1 MAGDSIQIQAMTRQV
16 HTCTV
21 LPREPRLCAG
31 EASQSGFSPILRP
44 ATTSVGVMPEIAAV
58 DEALEAAVAA
68 LDGGGERRPGQ
79 RAMCEAVADAMESG
93 RHLVVAAGTGT
104 GKSLAYLV
112 PLVLGEGPSVV
123 ATATK
128 TLQDQ
133 LVNKDLPQLA
143 EALGQPVRFAVLKG
157 RSNYLC
163 LQRLEEHLADDQLS
177 LEIADRPKAE
187 IKRLAAWA
195 GQTDTGDRAE
205 LDFEPSPAAW
215 DALSVSGREC
225 PGAQR
230 CPSGEVCFAEKAR
243 HRAGAAEV
251 VVVNTHLYCLHL
263 FSEVPL
269 LPEHDTVVI
278 DEAHGLEDIVSDTA
292 GLSLSGGRFDELAR
306 RVRAVVAESAAAGDL
321 EDAGELLREALSPY
335 RDKPLPVPLPDEL
348 QRTAVVARGR
358 VEQALVE
365 LRGVPED
372 APGDVAPRKLR
383 AMLSAGA
390 LAEDL
395 ARAVDATPAEVAW
408 VSGSETAP
416 AWRIAPIQLGEL
428 LNEHLWEH
436 TTAVLTS
443 ATIPMNLGE
452 VLGLHPDEHDAV
464 DVGSPFDYEANAL
477 LYCAKHLP
485 EPRSPDYESAAHE
498 ELAALIKAAGGRTLA
513 LFTSYRAMDRA
524 AEVLRGQL
532 DFEIYTQRDLPKPE
546 LLRRFAA
553 EVESCLFATMSFW
566 QGVDVPGESLS
577 LVVIDRLPFPRPD
590 DPLLEA
596 RRERYGKEA
605 FRLVDLPRA
614 ATRLAQGAGRLIR
627 RGDDRGV
634 VAVLDSRMATAGY
647 RWTLVDALPPFPRTA
662 ERDRAEVLLRSIRDG
677 V

>member
-1 MAGDSIQIQAMTRQV
+1 
-16 HTCTV
+16 
-21 LPREPRLCAG
+21 
-31 EASQSGFSPILRP
+31 
-44 ATTSVGVMPEIAAV
+44 MPEIIAV
-58 DEALEAAVAA
+58 EEALEAAVSS

-79 RAMCEAVADAMESG
+79 RDMSEAVAEAMDSG

-133 LVNKDLPQLA
+133 LVDKDLPQLA
-143 EALGQPVRFAVLKG
+143 DALGLPVRFAVLKG

-163 LQRLEEHLADDQLS
+163 LQRLKEHIDDKQLS
-177 LEIADRPKAE
+177 LGVADGPRAQ
-187 IKRLAAWA
+187 ISRLAAWA
-195 GQTDTGDRAE
+195 QQTDTGDRAE
-205 LDFEPSPAAW
+205 LDFEPSAAAW

-230 CPSGEVCFAEKAR
+230 CPSGSSCFAEKAR
-243 HRAGAAEV
+243 HRADVADI

-263 FSEVPL
+263 FSDTPI

-306 RVRAVVAESAAAGDL
+306 SVRAVVAESAAAGDL
-321 EDAGELLREALSPY
+321 EDAGVRLRDALAPF
-335 RDKPLPVPLPDEL
+335 RDKPLPAPLPTEL
-348 QRTAVVARGR
+348 HDAAVLARGR
-358 VEQALVE
+358 VEQAAAE
-365 LRGVPED
+365 LRAVPD
-372 APGDVAPRKLR
+372 DGPSDVGPRKLR
-383 AMLSAGA
+383 AVLATGA

-395 ARAVDATPAEVAW
+395 NRAIDAKPSEVAW
-408 VSGSETAP
+408 VSGTESSP
-416 AWRIAPIQLGEL
+416 AWRIAPIQLGQL
-428 LNEHLWEH
+428 LTEHLWEH

-452 VLGLHPDEHDAV
+452 VLGLDPDDHRAI
-464 DVGSPFDYEANAL
+464 DVGSPFDYEANGL
-477 LYCAKHLP
+477 LYCARHLP
-485 EPRSPDYESAAHE
+485 DPRKPGYEPALHE
-498 ELAALIKAAGGRTLA
+498 ELAALITAAGGRTLA

-524 AEVLRGQL
+524 AEVLREQL
-532 DFEIYTQRDLPKPE
+532 DFPIYTQRDLPKPE
-546 LLRRFAA
+546 LLRRFTA
-553 EVESCLFATMSFW
+553 EVESCLFATMSMW

-577 LVVIDRLPFPRPD
+577 LVTIDRLPFPRPD

-596 RRERYGKEA
+596 RRERYGGNA
-605 FRLVDLPRA
+605 FRVVDLPRA

-634 VAVLDSRMATAGY
+634 VAVLDSRMARAGY

-662 ERDRAEVLLRSIRDG
+662 DRHRAVSLLRMIRDG

>member
-1 MAGDSIQIQAMTRQV
+1 MAGDSVEIQAMTRQV
-16 HTCTV
+16 HTRTV
-21 LPREPRLCAG
+21 LPHEPRLCAG
-31 EASQSGFSPILRP
+31 EGLQFGFSTIARP
-44 ATTSVGVMPEIAAV
+44 VTGSVGAMPEITAV
-58 DEALEAAVAA
+58 DEALESAVSS

-79 RAMCEAVADAMESG
+79 RDMCHAVAEAMDSG

-133 LVNKDLPQLA
+133 LVDKDLPQLA
-143 EALGQPVRFAVLKG
+143 EALGRPLRFAVLKG

-163 LQRLEEHLADDQLS
+163 LQRLEEHLEDHQLS
-177 LEIADRPKAE
+177 LEIADGPKAE

-195 GQTDTGDRAE
+195 GQTETGDRAE
-205 LDFEPSPAAW
+205 LEFEPSPAAW

-230 CPSGEVCFAEKAR
+230 CPSGPVCFAEKAR
-243 HRAGAAEV
+243 HRADIADI

-263 FSEVPL
+263 FSDTPL
-269 LPEHDTVVI
+269 LPEHETVVI

-292 GLSLSGGRFDELAR
+292 GLSLTGGRFDELAR
-306 RVRAVVAESAAAGDL
+306 SVRAVVAESAAAGDL
-321 EDAGELLREALSPY
+321 EDAGALLREALDPF
-335 RDKPLPVPLPDEL
+335 RDKPLPAPLPDEL
-348 QRTAVVARGR
+348 QRVAVLARGR
-358 VEQALVE
+358 VEQAIVE
-365 LRGVPED
+365 LRGVPDD
-372 APGDVAPRKLR
+372 APGEVAPRKLR

-395 ARAVDATPAEVAW
+395 ARAVEATPAEVAW
-408 VSGSETAP
+408 VSGTESSPT
-416 AWRIAPIQLGEL
+416 WRIAPVQLGDL
-428 LNEHLWEH
+428 LTEHLWDH

-452 VLGLHPDEHDAV
+452 VLGLDPDEHDAI
-464 DVGSPFDYEANAL
+464 DVGSPFDYEANGL

-485 EPRSPDYESAAHE
+485 DPRNPGYESAAHE
-498 ELAALIKAAGGRTLA
+498 ELAALIEAAGGRTLA

-524 AEVLRGQL
+524 AEVLREQL

-546 LLRRFAA
+546 LLRRFTA
-553 EVESCLFATMSFW
+553 EIESCLFATMSFW

-577 LVVIDRLPFPRPD
+577 LVAIDRLPFPRPD

-596 RRERYGKEA
+596 RRERYGSDA

-647 RWTLVDALPPFPRTA
+647 RWELVRALPQFPRTA
-662 ERDRAEVLLRSIRDG
+662 ERDRAVTLLRSIRDG

>member
-1 MAGDSIQIQAMTRQV
+1 
-16 HTCTV
+16 
-21 LPREPRLCAG
+21 
-31 EASQSGFSPILRP
+31 
-44 ATTSVGVMPEIAAV
+44 MPENTGV
-58 DEALEAAVAA
+58 EKALETAVSS

-79 RAMCEAVADAMESG
+79 RDMCEAVAEAMDSG

-112 PLVLGEGPSVV
+112 PLVMGEGPSVV

-133 LVNKDLPQLA
+133 LVDKDLPQLVD
-143 EALGQPVRFAVLKG
+143 ALGLPVRYAVLKG

-163 LQRLEEHLADDQLS
+163 VQRLKEHIEDEQLS
-177 LEIADRPKAE
+177 LDISDGPRAE
-187 IKRLAAWA
+187 ISRLALWA
-195 GQTDTGDRAE
+195 QQTDTGDRAE
-205 LDFEPSPAAW
+205 LDFEPSHAAW

-230 CPSGEVCFAEKAR
+230 CPSGSSCFAEKAR
-243 HRAGAAEV
+243 HRADVADI

-263 FSEVPL
+263 FSDTPI

-292 GLSLSGGRFDELAR
+292 GLSLTGGRFDELAR
-306 RVRAVVAESAAAGDL
+306 SIRAVVAESAAAGDL
-321 EDAGELLREALSPY
+321 EDAGIRLREALAPF
-335 RDKPLPVPLPDEL
+335 RDKPLPAPLPDEL
-348 QRTAVVARGR
+348 QGAAVLARGR
-358 VEQALVE
+358 VEQAAAE
-365 LRGVPED
+365 LRAIPDD
-372 APGDVAPRKLR
+372 APGEAGARKLR
-383 AMLSAGA
+383 AVLATGA
-390 LAEDL
+390 LMEDL
-395 ARAVDATPAEVAW
+395 GRAVEAKSTEVAW
-408 VSGSETAP
+408 VSGTESSP
-416 AWRIAPIQLGEL
+416 AWRIAPIQLGRL
-428 LNEHLWEH
+428 LSERLWEH

-452 VLGLHPDEHDAV
+452 VLGLEPEEHRAI
-464 DVGSPFDYEANAL
+464 DVGSPFDFETNGL

-485 EPRSPDYESAAHE
+485 DPRNPGYEPAVHE
-498 ELAALIKAAGGRTLA
+498 EMAALIEAAGGRTLA

-524 AEVLRGQL
+524 AEALSAQL
-532 DFEIYTQRDLPKPE
+532 DFPIYTQRDLPKPE

-577 LVVIDRLPFPRPD
+577 LVTIDRLPFPRPD

-596 RRERYGKEA
+596 RRERYGSEA

-634 VAVLDSRMATAGY
+634 VAVLDSRMARAGY
-647 RWTLVDALPPFPRTA
+647 RWELVRALPPFHRTA
-662 ERDRAEVLLRSIRDG
+662 ERDRAVTLLRTIRDG
-677 V
+677 L

>member
-1 MAGDSIQIQAMTRQV
+1 MSEDTALGR
-16 HTCTV
+16 
-21 LPREPRLCAG
+21 
-31 EASQSGFSPILRP
+31 
-44 ATTSVGVMPEIAAV
+44 
-58 DEALEAAVAA
+58 ALETAVSS

-79 RAMCEAVADAMESG
+79 REMCEAVGEAMESG

-112 PLVLGEGPSVV
+112 PLVMGEGPSVV

-133 LVNKDLPQLA
+133 LVDKDLPQLV
-143 EALGQPVRFAVLKG
+143 EALGLPVRYAVLKG

-163 LQRLEEHLADDQLS
+163 VQRLAEHLEDKQQS
-177 LEIADRPKAE
+177 LGIAEGPRAE
-187 IKRLAAWA
+187 ISRLAQWA
-195 GQTDTGDRAE
+195 RRTDTGDRAE

-230 CPSGEVCFAEKAR
+230 CPSGSSCFAEKAR
-243 HRAGAAEV
+243 HRADAADI

-263 FSEVPL
+263 FSDTQI
-269 LPEHDTVVI
+269 LPGHNTVVI

-292 GLSLSGGRFDELAR
+292 GLSLTGGRFDELAR
-306 RVRAVVAESAAAGDL
+306 AVRAVVSESAAAGDL
-321 EDAGELLREALSPY
+321 EDAGVRLREALAPF
-335 RDKPLPVPLPDEL
+335 RDKPLPAPLPDGL
-348 QRTAVVARGR
+348 QDVAVVARGR
-358 VEQALVE
+358 VEQAAAE
-365 LRGVPED
+365 LRAVPD
-372 APGDVAPRKLR
+372 GAPGDTGARKLR
-383 AMLSAGA
+383 AVLAAGA
-390 LAEDL
+390 LMDDL
-395 ARAVDATPAEVAW
+395 ARAVEAQQTEVAW
-408 VSGSETAP
+408 VSGSESSP
-416 AWRIAPIQLGEL
+416 AWRIAPVELGGLLGER
-428 LNEHLWEH
+428 LWEH

-452 VLGLHPDEHDAV
+452 TLGLAPDGHKAI

-477 LYCAKHLP
+477 LYCAKHMP
-485 EPRSPDYESAAHE
+485 DPRKPGYEAALHE
-498 ELAALIKAAGGRTLA
+498 ELTALINAAGGRTLA

-524 AEVLRGQL
+524 AEVLRPRL
-532 DFEIYTQRDLPKPE
+532 DFEVYTQRDLPKPE

-553 EVESCLFATMSFW
+553 ETESCLFATMGMW

-577 LVVIDRLPFPRPD
+577 LVTIDRLPFPRPD
-590 DPLLEA
+590 DPLLDA
-596 RRERYGKEA
+596 RRERCGGDA

-634 VAVLDSRMATAGY
+634 VAVLDSRMARARY
-647 RWTLVDALPPFPRTA
+647 RWALVDALPPFDRTA
-662 ERDRAEVLLRSIRDG
+662 ERDRAVSLLRAIRDG
-677 V
+677 G

>member
-1 MAGDSIQIQAMTRQV
+1 
-16 HTCTV
+16 
-21 LPREPRLCAG
+21 
-31 EASQSGFSPILRP
+31 
-44 ATTSVGVMPEIAAV
+44 MPEIAAV
-58 DEALEAAVAA
+58 EEALEAAVSS

-79 RAMCEAVADAMESG
+79 RDMCHAVAEAMDSG

-112 PLVLGEGPSVV
+112 PLVLTEGPSVV

-133 LVNKDLPQLA
+133 LVDKDLPQLA

-177 LEIADRPKAE
+177 MDIADGPRAE
-187 IKRLAAWA
+187 ISRLAAWA
-195 GQTDTGDRAE
+195 QQTDTGDRAE
-205 LDFEPSPAAW
+205 LNFEPSTAAW

-230 CPSGEVCFAEKAR
+230 CPSGPVCFAEKAR
-243 HRAGAAEV
+243 HRADAADI

-263 FSEVPL
+263 FSDAPL
-269 LPEHDTVVI
+269 LPEHETVVI

-292 GLSLSGGRFDELAR
+292 GLSLTGRRFDELAR
-306 RVRAVVAESAAAGDL
+306 RVRAVVADSAAAGDL
-321 EDAGELLREALSPY
+321 ENAGVLLRETLSPF

-348 QRTAVVARGR
+348 QRTAVLARGR

-365 LRGVPED
+365 LRGVPDD

-395 ARAVDATPAEVAW
+395 ARAVEATPAEVAW
-408 VSGSETAP
+408 VSGAETSP

-428 LNEHLWEH
+428 LTEYLWEH

-452 VLGLHPDEHDAV
+452 VLGLNPDDHDAI

-485 EPRSPDYESAAHE
+485 EPRNPGYEPAAHE
-498 ELAALIKAAGGRTLA
+498 ELAALIEAAGGRTLA

-524 AEVLRGQL
+524 AEVLREQL
-532 DFEIYTQRDLPKPE
+532 EYQIYTQRDLPKPE
-546 LLRRFAA
+546 LMRRFAA
-553 EVESCLFATMSFW
+553 ETESCLFATMSFW

-577 LVVIDRLPFPRPD
+577 LVTIDRLPFPRPD

-596 RRERYGKEA
+596 RRERYGNNA

-647 RWTLVDALPPFPRTA
+647 RWTLVEALPPFPRTA
-662 ERDRAEVLLRSIRDG
+662 DRDQAMTLLRMIRDG

>member
-1 MAGDSIQIQAMTRQV
+1 MVGQA

-21 LPREPRLCAG
+21 LPREPRQGAG
-31 EASQSGFSPILRP
+31 ESDQCGYNPTLSLDGGSV
-44 ATTSVGVMPEIAAV
+44 ATMSENTAV
-58 DEALEAAVAA
+58 QKALETAVSS

-79 RAMCEAVADAMESG
+79 RDMCEAVAETMESG
-93 RHLVVAAGTGT
+93 HHLVVAAGTGT

-112 PLVLGEGPSVV
+112 PLVMGEGPSVV

-133 LVNKDLPQLA
+133 LIDKDLPQLVD
-143 EALGQPVRFAVLKG
+143 ALGLPVRYAVLKG

-163 LQRLEEHLADDQLS
+163 IQRLQEHLEDAQLS
-177 LEIADRPKAE
+177 LDIAEGPRVEID
-187 IKRLAAWA
+187 RLAAWA
-195 GQTDTGDRAE
+195 QETDTGDRAE
-205 LDFEPSPAAW
+205 LEFEPSPTAW

-230 CPSGEVCFAEKAR
+230 CPSGPVCFAEKAR
-243 HRAGAAEV
+243 HRADAADI

-263 FSEVPL
+263 FSDTPI

-292 GLSLSGGRFDELAR
+292 GLSLTGGRFDELAR
-306 RVRAVVAESAAAGDL
+306 SIRAVVADSAAAGDL
-321 EDAGELLREALSPY
+321 EDAGMRLREALAPF
-335 RDKPLPVPLPDEL
+335 RDKPLPAPLPGEL
-348 QRTAVVARGR
+348 QRVAVVARGR
-358 VEQALVE
+358 VEQAAVE
-365 LRGVPED
+365 LRAVPD
-372 APGDVAPRKLR
+372 GAPGDVAPRKLR
-383 AMLSAGA
+383 AMLCAGA

-395 ARAVDATPAEVAW
+395 IRAVEAKPSEVAW
-408 VSGSETAP
+408 VSGTETAP
-416 AWRIAPIQLGEL
+416 AWRIAPIQLGDL
-428 LNEHLWEH
+428 LTQRLWDH

-452 VLGLHPDEHDAV
+452 ILGLEPNKHRAI
-464 DVGSPFDYEANAL
+464 DVGSPFDFEANGL

-485 EPRSPDYESAAHE
+485 DPRNPGYEPAVHE
-498 ELAALIKAAGGRTLA
+498 ELAALIEAAGGRTLA

-524 AEVLRGQL
+524 AEVLRAQL
-532 DFEIYTQRDLPKPE
+532 DFEIYSQRDLPKPE

-577 LVVIDRLPFPRPD
+577 LVTIDRLPFPRPD

-596 RRERYGKEA
+596 RRERYGSEA

-634 VAVLDSRMATAGY
+634 VAVLDSRMARAGY
-647 RWTLVDALPPFPRTA
+647 RWELVRSLPPFPRTA
-662 ERDRAEVLLRSIRDG
+662 ERDRAVTLLRMIRDG

>member
-1 MAGDSIQIQAMTRQV
+1 
-16 HTCTV
+16 
-21 LPREPRLCAG
+21 
-31 EASQSGFSPILRP
+31 
-44 ATTSVGVMPEIAAV
+44 MPEIAAV
-58 DEALEAAVAA
+58 DEALEAAVSSLA
-68 LDGGGERRPGQ
+68 GGGERRPGQ
-79 RAMCEAVADAMESG
+79 RAMGQAVAEAMESG

-112 PLVLGEGPSVV
+112 PLVLSDGPSVV

-133 LVNKDLPQLA
+133 LVDKDLPQLA

-163 LQRLEEHLADDQLS
+163 LQRLEEHLDDEQLS
-177 LEIADRPKAE
+177 LGIADGPRAE
-187 IKRLAAWA
+187 INRLAAWA
-195 GQTDTGDRAE
+195 SHTDTGDRAE
-205 LDFEPSPAAW
+205 LDFEPSSAAW

-230 CPSGEVCFAEKAR
+230 CPSGEDCFAEKAR
-243 HRAGAAEV
+243 HRAEIADI

-263 FSEVPL
+263 FSEAAL

-292 GLSLSGGRFDELAR
+292 GLSLTGGRFDDLAR
-306 RVRAVVAESAAAGDL
+306 SVRAVVAESAAAGDL
-321 EDAGELLREALSPY
+321 EDAGVLLREALLPF

-348 QRTAVVARGR
+348 QRVAVLARGR
-358 VEQALVE
+358 VEQATVE
-365 LRGVPED
+365 LQGVPDD
-372 APGDVAPRKLR
+372 APGDIGPRKLR
-383 AMLSAGA
+383 ATLAAGA

-395 ARAVDATPAEVAW
+395 ARAVEATPGEVAW
-408 VSGSETAP
+408 VSGTESAP
-416 AWRIAPIQLGEL
+416 AWRIAPIQLGDL
-428 LNEHLWEH
+428 LTEKLWNH
-436 TTAVLTS
+436 TTSVLTS

-452 VLGLHPDEHDAV
+452 VLGLHPDEHEAI
-464 DVGSPFDYEANAL
+464 DVGSPFDYEANGL

-485 EPRSPDYESAAHE
+485 DPRRPGYESALHE
-498 ELAALIKAAGGRTLA
+498 ELAALIEAAGGRTLA
-513 LFTSYRAMDRA
+513 LFTSYRAMDAA
-524 AEVLRGQL
+524 AEVLREQL
-532 DFEIYTQRDLPKPE
+532 DHKIYTQRDLPKPE

-553 EVESCLFATMSFW
+553 ETESCLFATMSMW

-596 RRERYGKEA
+596 RRERYGSDA

-627 RGDDRGV
+627 RGTDRGV
-634 VAVLDSRMATAGY
+634 VAVLDSRMARAGY

-662 ERDRAEVLLRSIRDG
+662 DRHRAETLLRSIRDG

>member
-1 MAGDSIQIQAMTRQV
+1 
-16 HTCTV
+16 
-21 LPREPRLCAG
+21 
-31 EASQSGFSPILRP
+31 
-44 ATTSVGVMPEIAAV
+44 MPEIAAV
-58 DEALEAAVAA
+58 DEALEAAVSSLA
-68 LDGGGERRPGQ
+68 GGGERRPGQ
-79 RAMCEAVADAMESG
+79 RAMGQAVAEAMESG

-112 PLVLGEGPSVV
+112 PLVLSDGPSVV

-133 LVNKDLPQLA
+133 LVDKDLPQLA
-143 EALGQPVRFAVLKG
+143 EALGRPVRFAVLKG

-163 LQRLEEHLADDQLS
+163 LQRLEEHLDDEQLS
-177 LEIADRPKAE
+177 LGIADGPRAE
-187 IKRLAAWA
+187 INRLAVWA
-195 GQTDTGDRAE
+195 GHTDTGDRAE
-205 LDFEPSPAAW
+205 LDFEPSPTAW

-230 CPSGEVCFAEKAR
+230 CPSGEDCFAEKAR
-243 HRAGAAEV
+243 HRAEIADI

-263 FSEVPL
+263 FSEAAL

-292 GLSLSGGRFDELAR
+292 GLSLTGGRFDDLAR
-306 RVRAVVAESAAAGDL
+306 SVRAVVAESAAAGDL
-321 EDAGELLREALSPY
+321 EDAGVLLREALLPF

-348 QRTAVVARGR
+348 QRVAVLARGR
-358 VEQALVE
+358 VEQATVE
-365 LRGVPED
+365 LQGVPDD
-372 APGDVAPRKLR
+372 APGDIGPRKLR
-383 AMLSAGA
+383 ATLAAGA

-395 ARAVDATPAEVAW
+395 ARAVEATPGEVAW
-408 VSGSETAP
+408 VSGTESAP
-416 AWRIAPIQLGEL
+416 AWRIAPIQLGDL
-428 LNEHLWEH
+428 LTEKLWNH
-436 TTAVLTS
+436 TTSVLTS

-452 VLGLHPDEHDAV
+452 VLGLHPDEHEAI
-464 DVGSPFDYEANAL
+464 DVGSPFDYEANGL

-485 EPRSPDYESAAHE
+485 DPRRPGYESALHE
-498 ELAALIKAAGGRTLA
+498 ELAALIEAAGGRTLA
-513 LFTSYRAMDRA
+513 LFTSYRAMDAA
-524 AEVLRGQL
+524 AEVLREQL
-532 DFEIYTQRDLPKPE
+532 DHKIYTQRDLPKPE

-553 EVESCLFATMSFW
+553 ETESCLFATMSFW

-596 RRERYGKEA
+596 RRERYGSDA

-627 RGDDRGV
+627 RGTDRGV
-634 VAVLDSRMATAGY
+634 VAVLDSRMARAGY

-662 ERDRAEVLLRSIRDG
+662 DRHRAETLLRSIRDG

>member
-1 MAGDSIQIQAMTRQV
+1 MCD
-16 HTCTV
+16 
-21 LPREPRLCAG
+21 
-31 EASQSGFSPILRP
+31 
-44 ATTSVGVMPEIAAV
+44 
-58 DEALEAAVAA
+58 AVA
-68 LDGGGERRPGQ
+68 ET
-79 RAMCEAVADAMESG
+79 MESG

-112 PLVLGEGPSVV
+112 PLVMGEGTSVV

-133 LVNKDLPQLA
+133 LVDKDLPQLVN
-143 EALGQPVRFAVLKG
+143 ALGLPVRFAVLKG

-163 LQRLEEHLADDQLS
+163 LQRLKEMLEDKQLS
-177 LEIADRPKAE
+177 LDATDNPRAE
-187 IKRLAAWA
+187 ISRLAVWSQ
-195 GQTDTGDRAE
+195 QTDTGDRAE
-205 LDFEPSPAAW
+205 LDFEPSPTAW

-230 CPSGEVCFAEKAR
+230 CPSGPVCFAEKAR
-243 HRAGAAEV
+243 HRADAADV

-263 FSEVPL
+263 FSNTAI

-292 GLSLSGGRFDELAR
+292 GLSLTGGRFDNLAR
-306 RVRAVVAESAAAGDL
+306 SVRAVVAESGAAGDL
-321 EDAGELLREALSPY
+321 EDAGVRLREALAPF
-335 RDKPLPVPLPDEL
+335 RDKALPVPLPVEL
-348 QRTAVVARGR
+348 QDVAVLGQGR
-358 VEQALVE
+358 VEQAAAE
-365 LRGVPED
+365 LRAVPD
-372 APGDVAPRKLR
+372 DGPGDIGPRKLR
-383 AMLSAGA
+383 ATLAAGA

-395 ARAVDATPAEVAW
+395 ARAVEAQPSEVSW
-408 VSGSETAP
+408 VSGTESSP
-416 AWRIAPIQLGEL
+416 AWRIAPIKLGDL
-428 LNEHLWEH
+428 LTERLWEH

-452 VLGLHPDEHDAV
+452 VLGLNPDEHDAI
-464 DVGSPFDYEANAL
+464 DVGSPFDYEANGL

-485 EPRSPDYESAAHE
+485 DPRNRDYESALHE
-498 ELAALIKAAGGRTLA
+498 ELAALITAAGGRTLA

-524 AEVLRGQL
+524 AEALRKQL
-532 DFEIYTQRDLPKPE
+532 DFPIYTQRDLPKPE

-553 EVESCLFATMSFW
+553 EVESCLFATMSMW

-577 LVVIDRLPFPRPD
+577 LVTIDRLPFPRPD

-596 RRERYGKEA
+596 RRERYGPDA

-634 VAVLDSRMATAGY
+634 VAVLDSRMARAGY
-647 RWTLVDALPPFPRTA
+647 RWDLVNTLPPFPRTA
-662 ERDRAEVLLRSIRDG
+662 DRDRAETLLRSIRDG
-677 V
+677 

>member
-1 MAGDSIQIQAMTRQV
+1 
-16 HTCTV
+16 
-21 LPREPRLCAG
+21 
-31 EASQSGFSPILRP
+31 
-44 ATTSVGVMPEIAAV
+44 MPENTAV
-58 DEALEAAVAA
+58 QMALETAVSS
-68 LDGGGERRPGQ
+68 LESGGERRPGQ
-79 RAMCEAVADAMESG
+79 QEMCEAVAEAMESG
-93 RHLVVAAGTGT
+93 RHLVVSAGTGT

-112 PLVLGEGPSVV
+112 PIVLGEGPSVV

-133 LVNKDLPQLA
+133 LIDKDLPQLVG
-143 EALGQPVRFAVLKG
+143 ALGLPVRFAVLKG

-163 LQRLEEHLADDQLS
+163 LQRLEEHLADDQMS
-177 LEIADRPKAE
+177 LDIADGPKAE
-187 IKRLAAWA
+187 IKRLAKWA
-195 GQTDTGDRAE
+195 RQTDTGDRAE

-230 CPSGEVCFAEKAR
+230 CPSGPACFAEKAR
-243 HRAGAAEV
+243 HRADSADI

-263 FSEVPL
+263 FSETDI

-292 GLSLSGGRFDELAR
+292 GLSLTGGRFDDLAR
-306 RVRAVVAESAAAGDL
+306 KVKAVVADSAAAGDL
-321 EDAGELLREALSPY
+321 EGAGVLLREALAPY
-335 RDKPLPVPLPDEL
+335 RDKPLPKPLPDEL
-348 QRTAVVARGR
+348 QQVAVLARGR
-358 VEQALVE
+358 VEQAGVE
-365 LRGVPED
+365 LRAVPDD
-372 APGDVAPRKLR
+372 APGDVGPRKLR
-383 AMLSAGA
+383 AILAAGA

-395 ARAVDATPAEVAW
+395 MRAVEADSTEVAW
-408 VSGSETAP
+408 VSGPESSP
-416 AWRIAPIQLGEL
+416 AWRIAPVDLGKL
-428 LNEHLWEH
+428 LSERLWEH

-443 ATIPMNLGE
+443 ATIPMNLGD
-452 VLGLHPDEHDAV
+452 VLGLKPDEHRAV
-464 DVGSPFDYEANAL
+464 DVGSPFDFEANGL

-485 EPRSPDYESAAHE
+485 DPRNPGYEPALHE
-498 ELAALIKAAGGRTLA
+498 EMAVLIEAAGGRTLA

-524 AEVLRGQL
+524 AEVLRNRL

-566 QGVDVPGESLS
+566 QGVDIPGESLS
-577 LVVIDRLPFPRPD
+577 LVTIDRLPFPRPD

-596 RRERYGKEA
+596 RRERYGSEA
-605 FRLVDLPRA
+605 FRIVDLPRA

-634 VAVLDSRMATAGY
+634 VAVLDSRMAKAGY
-647 RWTLVDALPPFPRTA
+647 RWDLVRALPPFPRTP
-662 ERDRAEVLLRSIRDG
+662 ERDRAVTLLRTIRDG

>member
-1 MAGDSIQIQAMTRQV
+1 MAGDSVEIQAMTRQV
-16 HTCTV
+16 HTRTV
-21 LPREPRLCAG
+21 LPHEPRLCAG
-31 EASQSGFSPILRP
+31 EGLQFGFSTIARP
-44 ATTSVGVMPEIAAV
+44 VTGSVGAMLEIAAV
-58 DEALEAAVAA
+58 DEALEAAVSS

-79 RAMCEAVADAMESG
+79 RDMCHAVAEAMDSG

-112 PLVLGEGPSVV
+112 PLVLGDGPSVV

-133 LVNKDLPQLA
+133 LVEKDLPQLA
-143 EALGQPVRFAVLKG
+143 EALERPVNFAVLKG

-163 LQRLEEHLADDQLS
+163 LQRLEEHLQDDQLS
-177 LEIADRPKAE
+177 LEIPDGPRAE
-187 IKRLAAWA
+187 INRLAVWA
-195 GQTDTGDRAE
+195 SQTDTGDRAE

-230 CPSGEVCFAEKAR
+230 CPSGPVCFAEKAR
-243 HRAGAAEV
+243 HRADVADI

-263 FSEVPL
+263 FSDTPL

-292 GLSLSGGRFDELAR
+292 GLSLTGGRFDELAR
-306 RVRAVVAESAAAGDL
+306 SVRAVVAESAAAGDL
-321 EDAGELLREALSPY
+321 EDAGVLLRETLAPF
-335 RDKPLPVPLPDEL
+335 RDKPLPTPLPDEL
-348 QRTAVVARGR
+348 QRVAVVARGR

-365 LRGVPED
+365 LRGVPDD
-372 APGDVAPRKLR
+372 APGDFGPRKLR

-395 ARAVDATPAEVAW
+395 ARAVEATPAEVAW
-408 VSGSETAP
+408 VSGTESAP

-428 LNEHLWEH
+428 LAEHLWDH

-452 VLGLHPDEHDAV
+452 VLGLNPEEHDAI

-485 EPRSPDYESAAHE
+485 DPRNPGYEPALHE
-498 ELAALIKAAGGRTLA
+498 ELAALIEAAGGRTLA

-524 AEVLRGQL
+524 AEVLCEQL

-553 EVESCLFATMSFW
+553 ETESCLFATMSFW

-577 LVVIDRLPFPRPD
+577 LVAIDRLPFPRPD

-596 RRERYGKEA
+596 RRERYGSDA

-647 RWTLVDALPPFPRTA
+647 RWELVRALPSSPAPPSGT
-662 ERDRAEVLLRSIRDG
+662 G
-677 V
+677 P

>member
-1 MAGDSIQIQAMTRQV
+1 
-16 HTCTV
+16 
-21 LPREPRLCAG
+21 
-31 EASQSGFSPILRP
+31 
-44 ATTSVGVMPEIAAV
+44 MPEFTAV
-58 DEALEAAVAA
+58 EEALEAAVSS
-68 LDGGGERRPGQ
+68 LDGGGEHRPGQ
-79 RAMCEAVADAMESG
+79 QAMCEAVAEAMESE

-112 PLVLGEGPSVV
+112 PLVLGQGPSVV

-133 LVNKDLPQLA
+133 LVDKDLPQLA
-143 EALGQPVRFAVLKG
+143 DALGHPVRFAVLKG

-163 LQRLEEHLADDQLS
+163 LQRLKELVDDEQLS
-177 LEIADRPKAE
+177 LDITDGPRAE
-187 IKRLAAWA
+187 VTRLAAWA
-195 GQTDTGDRAE
+195 QQTETGDRAE
-205 LDFEPSPAAW
+205 LDFEPSAAAW

-230 CPSGEVCFAEKAR
+230 CPSGPACFAEKAR
-243 HRAGAAEV
+243 HRADTADI

-263 FSEVPL
+263 FSDTPL

-292 GLSLSGGRFDELAR
+292 GLSLTGGRFDELAR
-306 RVRAVVAESAAAGDL
+306 SIRAVVAESGAAGDL
-321 EDAGELLREALSPY
+321 EDAGVLLREALAPF
-335 RDKPLPVPLPDEL
+335 RDKPLPAPLPDEL
-348 QRTAVVARGR
+348 QRMAVLARGR
-358 VEQALVE
+358 VEQAAVE
-365 LRGVPED
+365 LRAVPDD
-372 APGDVAPRKLR
+372 APGDVGPRKLR
-383 AMLSAGA
+383 ATLVAGA

-395 ARAVDATPAEVAW
+395 NRAVEATPSEVAW
-408 VSGSETAP
+408 VSGTESAP
-416 AWRIAPIQLGEL
+416 AWRIAPIQLGDL
-428 LNEHLWEH
+428 LTEHLWEN

-452 VLGLHPDEHDAV
+452 VLGLDPEEHDAV

-485 EPRSPDYESAAHE
+485 DPRNPGYESAVHE
-498 ELAALIKAAGGRTLA
+498 ELAALIEAAGGRTLA

-524 AEVLRGQL
+524 AEVLRELL
-532 DFEIYTQRDLPKPE
+532 DFKIYTQRDLPKPE

-553 EVESCLFATMSFW
+553 ELESCLFATMSMW

-577 LVVIDRLPFPRPD
+577 LVTIDRLPFPRPD

-596 RRERYGKEA
+596 RRERYGNEA

-634 VAVLDSRMATAGY
+634 VAVLDSRLARAGY
-647 RWTLVDALPPFPRTA
+647 RWDLVRALPPFPRTA
-662 ERDRAEVLLRSIRDG
+662 ERDRAVTLLRTIRDG

>member
-1 MAGDSIQIQAMTRQV
+1 
-16 HTCTV
+16 
-21 LPREPRLCAG
+21 
-31 EASQSGFSPILRP
+31 
-44 ATTSVGVMPEIAAV
+44 MPEIAAV
-58 DEALEAAVAA
+58 NEALEAAVSS

-79 RAMCEAVADAMESG
+79 RAMGQAVAEAMESG

-112 PLVLGEGPSVV
+112 PLVLSDGPSVV

-133 LVNKDLPQLA
+133 LIHKDLPQLA
-143 EALGQPVRFAVLKG
+143 EALGRPVRFAVLKG

-163 LQRLEEHLADDQLS
+163 LQRLEEHLGDEQLS
-177 LEIADRPKAE
+177 LGIADGPRAE

-230 CPSGEVCFAEKAR
+230 CPSGEDCFAEKAR
-243 HRAGAAEV
+243 HRAEAADI

-263 FSEVPL
+263 FSEAAL

-292 GLSLSGGRFDELAR
+292 GLSLTGGRFDDLAR
-306 RVRAVVAESAAAGDL
+306 SVRAVVAESAAGGDL
-321 EDAGELLREALSPY
+321 EDAGVLLREALLPF

-348 QRTAVVARGR
+348 QRVAVVARGR
-358 VEQALVE
+358 VEQAIAE
-365 LRGVPED
+365 LRGVPDD
-372 APGDVAPRKLR
+372 APGDVGPRKLR
-383 AMLSAGA
+383 ATLAAGA

-395 ARAVDATPAEVAW
+395 ARAVEATPGEVAW
-408 VSGSETAP
+408 VSGTESAP
-416 AWRIAPIQLGEL
+416 AWRIAPIQLGDL
-428 LNEHLWEH
+428 LTEKLWNH

-452 VLGLHPDEHDAV
+452 VLGLNADEHEAM
-464 DVGSPFDYEANAL
+464 DVGSPFDYEANGL

-485 EPRSPDYESAAHE
+485 DPRRPGYESALHE
-498 ELAALIKAAGGRTLA
+498 ELTSLIEAAGGRTLA

-524 AEVLRGQL
+524 AEVLREQL
-532 DFEIYTQRDLPKPE
+532 DHKIYTQRDLPKPE

-553 EVESCLFATMSFW
+553 ETESCLFATMSMW

-596 RRERYGKEA
+596 RRERYGSEA

-634 VAVLDSRMATAGY
+634 VAVLDSRMAKAGY
-647 RWTLVDALPPFPRTA
+647 RWTLVEALPPFPRTA
-662 ERDRAEVLLRSIRDG
+662 DRHRAETLLRSIRDG

>member
-1 MAGDSIQIQAMTRQV
+1 
-16 HTCTV
+16 
-21 LPREPRLCAG
+21 
-31 EASQSGFSPILRP
+31 
-44 ATTSVGVMPEIAAV
+44 MPEIAAV
-58 DEALEAAVAA
+58 EEALELAISA
-68 LDGGGERRPGQ
+68 LEDGGERRPGQ
-79 RAMCEAVADAMESG
+79 REMCQAVAETMESG

-133 LVNKDLPQLA
+133 LVDKDLPQLA
-143 EALGQPVRFAVLKG
+143 AALDLPVRYAVLKG

-163 LQRLEEHLADDQLS
+163 LQRLKEHTDDEQLS
-177 LEIADRPKAE
+177 LDIAEGPRVEID
-187 IKRLAAWA
+187 RLAAWA
-195 GQTDTGDRAE
+195 QQTGTGDRAE
-205 LDFEPSPAAW
+205 LEFEPSPAAW

-230 CPSGEVCFAEKAR
+230 CPSGPVCFAEKAR
-243 HRAGAAEV
+243 HRADAADI

-263 FSEVPL
+263 FSDTPI

-292 GLSLSGGRFDELAR
+292 GLSLTGGRFDELAR
-306 RVRAVVAESAAAGDL
+306 SIRAVVAESAAAGDL
-321 EDAGELLREALSPY
+321 EDAGMRLREALAPF
-335 RDKPLPVPLPDEL
+335 RDKPLPAPLPGEL
-348 QRTAVVARGR
+348 QRVAVVARGR
-358 VEQALVE
+358 VEQAAVE
-365 LRGVPED
+365 LRAVPD
-372 APGDVAPRKLR
+372 GAPGDVAPRKLR

-395 ARAVDATPAEVAW
+395 NRAVEAKPSEVAW
-408 VSGSETAP
+408 VSGTETAP
-416 AWRIAPIQLGEL
+416 AWRIAPIQLGDL
-428 LNEHLWEH
+428 LTQRLWDH

-452 VLGLHPDEHDAV
+452 VLGLDPDEHRAV
-464 DVGSPFDYEANAL
+464 DVGSPFDFEANGL

-485 EPRSPDYESAAHE
+485 DPRNPGYEPAVHE
-498 ELAALIKAAGGRTLA
+498 ELAALIEAAGGRTLA

-524 AEVLRGQL
+524 AEVLRAQL
-532 DFEIYTQRDLPKPE
+532 DFEIYSQRDLPKPE

-566 QGVDVPGESLS
+566 QGVERARESLS
-577 LVVIDRLPFPRPD
+577 LVTIDRLPFPRPD

-596 RRERYGKEA
+596 RRERYGSEA

-634 VAVLDSRMATAGY
+634 VAVLDSRMARAGY
-647 RWTLVDALPPFPRTA
+647 RWELVRSLPPFSRTA
-662 ERDRAEVLLRSIRDG
+662 DRDRAVTLLRMIRDG

>member
-1 MAGDSIQIQAMTRQV
+1 
-16 HTCTV
+16 
-21 LPREPRLCAG
+21 
-31 EASQSGFSPILRP
+31 
-44 ATTSVGVMPEIAAV
+44 MPENTAV
-58 DEALEAAVAA
+58 QMALETAVSS
-68 LDGGGERRPGQ
+68 LDSGGERRPGQ
-79 RAMCEAVADAMESG
+79 QEMCEAVAEAMESG
-93 RHLVVAAGTGT
+93 HHLVVSAGTGT

-112 PLVLGEGPSVV
+112 PIVLGEGPSVV

-133 LVNKDLPQLA
+133 LIEKDLPQLVG
-143 EALGQPVRFAVLKG
+143 ALGLPVRFAVLKG

-163 LQRLEEHLADDQLS
+163 LQRLDEHLADDQLS
-177 LEIADRPKAE
+177 LDISDGPKEE
-187 IKRLAAWA
+187 IKRLAKWA
-195 GQTDTGDRAE
+195 RQTDTGDRAE
-205 LDFEPSPAAW
+205 LDFEPSPTAW

-230 CPSGEVCFAEKAR
+230 CPSGPVCFAEKAR
-243 HRAGAAEV
+243 HRADSADI

-263 FSEVPL
+263 FSETDI

-292 GLSLSGGRFDELAR
+292 GLSLTGGRFDDLAR
-306 RVRAVVAESAAAGDL
+306 KVKAVVADSAAAGDL
-321 EDAGELLREALSPY
+321 EGAGVMLREALAPY
-335 RDKPLPVPLPDEL
+335 RDKPLPNPLPDEL
-348 QRTAVVARGR
+348 QQVAVLARGR
-358 VEQALVE
+358 VEQAGVE
-365 LRGVPED
+365 LRAVPDD
-372 APGDVAPRKLR
+372 APGDVGPRKLR
-383 AMLSAGA
+383 AILAAGA

-395 ARAVDATPAEVAW
+395 MRAVEADSTEVAW
-408 VSGSETAP
+408 VSGPESSP
-416 AWRIAPIQLGEL
+416 AWRIAPVDLGKL
-428 LNEHLWEH
+428 LSERLWEH

-443 ATIPMNLGE
+443 ATIPMNLGD
-452 VLGLHPDEHDAV
+452 VLGLKPDEHRAM
-464 DVGSPFDYEANAL
+464 DVGSPFDFEANGL

-485 EPRSPDYESAAHE
+485 DPRNPGYEPAVHE
-498 ELAALIKAAGGRTLA
+498 EMAVLIEAAGGRTLA

-524 AEVLRGQL
+524 AEVLRNRL

-566 QGVDVPGESLS
+566 QGVDIPGESLS
-577 LVVIDRLPFPRPD
+577 LVTIDRLPFPRPD

-596 RRERYGKEA
+596 RRERYGSEA

-634 VAVLDSRMATAGY
+634 VAVLDSRMAKAGY
-647 RWTLVDALPPFPRTA
+647 RWDLVRALPPFPRTP
-662 ERDRAEVLLRSIRDG
+662 ERDRAVTLLRTIRDG

>member
-1 MAGDSIQIQAMTRQV
+1 MAGDAIPVEAVVGQA

-21 LPREPRLCAG
+21 LPSGSRFCAEECLPFRFFPSARLDG
-31 EASQSGFSPILRP
+31 S
-44 ATTSVGVMPEIAAV
+44 SVGVMAETTAV

-79 RAMCEAVADAMESG
+79 RDMCHAVAEAMESG

-123 ATATK
+123 TTATK

-133 LVNKDLPQLA
+133 LVGKDLPQLA
-143 EALGQPVRFAVLKG
+143 EALGRPVRFAVLKG

-163 LQRLEEHLADDQLS
+163 VQRLEEHLDNDQLS
-177 LEIADRPKAE
+177 LDIADGTRAE
-187 IKRLAAWA
+187 INRLAAWA
-195 GQTDTGDRAE
+195 RRTDTGDRAE
-205 LDFEPSPAAW
+205 LEFEPSAAAW
-215 DALSVSGREC
+215 NALSVSGREC

-243 HRAGAAEV
+243 HRADAADIA
-251 VVVNTHLYCLHL
+251 VVNTHLYCLHL
-263 FSEVPL
+263 FSDRPL

-292 GLSLSGGRFDELAR
+292 GLSLTGGRFDELAR
-306 RVRAVVAESAAAGDL
+306 SIRAVVAESAAAGDL
-321 EDAGELLREALSPY
+321 EDAGVRLREALAPF
-335 RDKPLPVPLPDEL
+335 RDKPLPVPLPSEL
-348 QRTAVVARGR
+348 QDVAVLARGR
-358 VEQALVE
+358 VDQATAE
-365 LRGVPED
+365 LRAVPDD
-372 APGDVAPRKLR
+372 APGDIGPRKLR
-383 AMLSAGA
+383 AMLAAGA

-395 ARAVDATPAEVAW
+395 ARAVEIAPAEVAW
-408 VSGSETAP
+408 VSGAESAP
-416 AWRIAPIQLGEL
+416 AWRIAPIQLGDL
-428 LNEHLWEH
+428 LTEHLWDH

-452 VLGLHPDEHDAV
+452 VLGLDPDHHDAL
-464 DVGSPFDYEANAL
+464 DVGSPFDYEANGL

-485 EPRSPDYESAAHE
+485 DPRSPGYEPALHE
-498 ELAALIKAAGGRTLA
+498 ELAALIEAAGGRTLA

-524 AEVLRGQL
+524 AEVLRAQI
-532 DFEIYTQRDLPKPE
+532 DFDIYTQRDLPKPE

-553 EVESCLFATMSFW
+553 ETESCLFATMSMW

-577 LVVIDRLPFPRPD
+577 LVTIDRLPFPRPD

-596 RRERYGKEA
+596 RRERYGSDA

-647 RWTLVDALPPFPRTA
+647 RWELVRALPDFPRTP
-662 ERDRAEVLLRSIRDG
+662 ERDRAVTLLRSIRDG

>member
-1 MAGDSIQIQAMTRQV
+1 
-16 HTCTV
+16 
-21 LPREPRLCAG
+21 
-31 EASQSGFSPILRP
+31 
-44 ATTSVGVMPEIAAV
+44 MPEIAAV
-58 DEALEAAVAA
+58 EEALEVAVSC

-79 RAMCEAVADAMESG
+79 RAMCEAVAEAMDSG

-112 PLVLGEGPSVV
+112 PLVLGQGPTVV

-133 LVNKDLPQLA
+133 LVDKDLPQLA

-163 LQRLEEHLADDQLS
+163 LQRLKEHAEDDQLGLAIS
-177 LEIADRPKAE
+177 DGPKAE
-187 IKRLAAWA
+187 ISRLAAWA
-195 GQTDTGDRAE
+195 QQTDTGDRAE
-205 LDFEPSPAAW
+205 LDFEPSAAAW

-230 CPSGEVCFAEKAR
+230 CPSGPVCFAEKAR
-243 HRAGAAEV
+243 HRADAADI

-263 FSEVPL
+263 FSETPI

-292 GLSLSGGRFDELAR
+292 GLSLTGGRFDELAR
-306 RVRAVVAESAAAGDL
+306 RVRAVVADSSTAGDL
-321 EDAGELLREALSPY
+321 EDAGVLLREALALF
-335 RDKPLPVPLPDEL
+335 RDKPLPAPLPDEL
-348 QRTAVVARGR
+348 QQVAVLARGR
-358 VEQALVE
+358 VEQAAVE
-365 LRGVPED
+365 LRAVPDD
-372 APGDVAPRKLR
+372 APGDVGPRKLR
-383 AMLSAGA
+383 AMLASSA
-390 LAEDL
+390 LSEDL
-395 ARAVDATPAEVAW
+395 VRAVETKPSEVAW
-408 VSGSETAP
+408 VAGTESAP
-416 AWRIAPIQLGEL
+416 AWRIAPVQLGDL
-428 LNEHLWEH
+428 LTERLWEH

-452 VLGLHPDEHDAV
+452 VLGIDPDGHHAI
-464 DVGSPFDYEANAL
+464 DVGSPFDYEANGL

-485 EPRSPDYESAAHE
+485 DPRNPRYESALHE
-498 ELAALIKAAGGRTLA
+498 ELALLIEAAGGRTLA

-524 AEVLRGQL
+524 AEVLRELL
-532 DFEIYTQRDLPKPE
+532 DLNIYTQRDLPKPE
-546 LLRRFAA
+546 LLRRFAT
-553 EVESCLFATMSFW
+553 EVESCLFATMSMW

-577 LVVIDRLPFPRPD
+577 LVTIDRLPFPRPD

-596 RRERYGKEA
+596 RRERYGGDA

-634 VAVLDSRMATAGY
+634 VAVLDSRMARAGY
-647 RWTLVDALPPFPRTA
+647 RWDLVNALPPFPRTA
-662 ERDRAEVLLRSIRDG
+662 DRDRALTLLRLISDQG
-677 V
+677 

>member
-1 MAGDSIQIQAMTRQV
+1 MAGDSIQIQAMTRQF

-31 EASQSGFSPILRP
+31 EGCLSGFSPILPP
-44 ATTSVGVMPEIAAV
+44 ATTSVGAMPEIAAV
-58 DEALEAAVAA
+58 EDALEAAVSS

-79 RAMCEAVADAMESG
+79 RDMCQAVAEAMESG

-133 LVNKDLPQLA
+133 LVDKDLPQLA
-143 EALGQPVRFAVLKG
+143 EALGRPVRFAVLKG

-163 LQRLEEHLADDQLS
+163 LQRLDEHLSDDQLS
-177 LEIADRPKAE
+177 LDIAEGPKAE
-187 IKRLAAWA
+187 ISRLANWA
-195 GQTDTGDRAE
+195 QRTDTGDRGE
-205 LDFEPSPAAW
+205 LDFEPSPSAW

-230 CPSGEVCFAEKAR
+230 CPSGPVCFAEKAR
-243 HRAGAAEV
+243 HRADAADI

-263 FSEVPL
+263 FGETPI
-269 LPEHDTVVI
+269 LPEHGTVVI

-292 GLSLSGGRFDELAR
+292 GLSLSGGRFDDLAR

-321 EDAGELLREALSPY
+321 EDAGALLREVLAPY
-335 RDKPLPVPLPDEL
+335 RDKPLPEPLPDEL
-348 QRTAVVARGR
+348 QRVAVLARGR
-358 VEQALVE
+358 VEQAGVE
-365 LRGVPED
+365 LRAVPDD
-372 APGDVAPRKLR
+372 APGDFGPRKLR
-383 AMLSAGA
+383 AILSAGA

-395 ARAVDATPAEVAW
+395 IRAVEAKPTEVAW
-408 VSGSETAP
+408 VSGTESAP
-416 AWRIAPIQLGEL
+416 AWRIAPIQLGDL
-428 LNEHLWEH
+428 LTERLWEH

-452 VLGLHPDEHDAV
+452 VLGLNPDEHHAI
-464 DVGSPFDYEANAL
+464 DVGSPFDFETNGL

-485 EPRSPDYESAAHE
+485 DPRNPGYEPAVHD
-498 ELAALIKAAGGRTLA
+498 ELAALIEAAGGRTLA

-524 AEVLRGQL
+524 AEVLREQL
-532 DFEIYTQRDLPKPE
+532 DFQIYTQRDLPKAE

-577 LVVIDRLPFPRPD
+577 LVTIDRLPFPRPD

-596 RRERYGKEA
+596 RRERYGSEA

-634 VAVLDSRMATAGY
+634 VAVLDSRMARAGY
-647 RWTLVDALPPFPRTA
+647 RWELVRALPPFPRTA
-662 ERDRAEVLLRSIRDG
+662 ERDRAVTLLRTIRDG

>member
-1 MAGDSIQIQAMTRQV
+1 MVGDSIQIQAMTRQV

-31 EASQSGFSPILRP
+31 EGLQLGFSPIP
-44 ATTSVGVMPEIAAV
+44 STATTSVRVMPEIAAV
-58 DEALEAAVAA
+58 NEALEAAVSS
-68 LDGGGERRPGQ
+68 LEGGGERRPGQ
-79 RAMCEAVADAMESG
+79 RDMCHAVAEAMEAE

-112 PLVLGEGPSVV
+112 PLVLGQGPSVV

-133 LVNKDLPQLA
+133 LVDKDLPQLA
-143 EALGQPVRFAVLKG
+143 EALGRPVRFAVLKG

-163 LQRLEEHLADDQLS
+163 LQRLEEHLQDDQLS
-177 LEIADRPKAE
+177 LGIADGPKAE
-187 IKRLAAWA
+187 INRLAVWA

-230 CPSGEVCFAEKAR
+230 CPSGPVCFAEKAR
-243 HRAGAAEV
+243 HQTDAADI

-263 FSEVPL
+263 FSDTPL
-269 LPEHDTVVI
+269 LPEHATVVI

-292 GLSLSGGRFDELAR
+292 GLSLTGGRFDELAR
-306 RVRAVVAESAAAGDL
+306 SIRAVVAESAAAGDL
-321 EDAGELLREALSPY
+321 EDAGVLLRETLSPY
-335 RDKPLPVPLPDEL
+335 RDKPLPSPLTDEL
-348 QRTAVVARGR
+348 QRVAIVARGR

-365 LRGVPED
+365 LRGVPDD

-383 AMLSAGA
+383 AMLAGGA

-395 ARAVDATPAEVAW
+395 ARAVEATPAEVAW
-408 VSGSETAP
+408 VSGTESAP
-416 AWRIAPIQLGEL
+416 AWRIAPVQLGDL
-428 LNEHLWEH
+428 LTEHLWDH

-452 VLGLHPDEHDAV
+452 VLGLHPDEHDAI

-485 EPRSPDYESAAHE
+485 DPRNPGYEPSLHE
-498 ELAALIKAAGGRTLA
+498 ELAALIEAAGGRTLA

-524 AEVLRGQL
+524 AEVLRDQL

-546 LLRRFAA
+546 LLRRFSA

-577 LVVIDRLPFPRPD
+577 LVTIDRLPFPRPD

-596 RRERYGKEA
+596 RRERYGSDA

-647 RWTLVDALPPFPRTA
+647 RWELVRALPQFPRTA
-662 ERDRAEVLLRSIRDG
+662 ERDRAVTLLRSIRDG

>member
-1 MAGDSIQIQAMTRQV
+1 
-16 HTCTV
+16 
-21 LPREPRLCAG
+21 
-31 EASQSGFSPILRP
+31 
-44 ATTSVGVMPEIAAV
+44 MPENTGV
-58 DEALEAAVAA
+58 EKALETAVSS

-79 RAMCEAVADAMESG
+79 RDMCEAVAEAMDSG

-112 PLVLGEGPSVV
+112 PLVMGEGPSVV

-133 LVNKDLPQLA
+133 LVDKDLPQLVD
-143 EALGQPVRFAVLKG
+143 ALGLPVRYAVLKG

-163 LQRLEEHLADDQLS
+163 VQRLKEHIEDEQLS
-177 LEIADRPKAE
+177 LDISDGPRAE
-187 IKRLAAWA
+187 ISRLALWA
-195 GQTDTGDRAE
+195 QQTDTGDRAE
-205 LDFEPSPAAW
+205 LDFEPSHAAW

-230 CPSGEVCFAEKAR
+230 CPSGSSCFAEKAR
-243 HRAGAAEV
+243 HRADVADI

-263 FSEVPL
+263 FSDTPI

-292 GLSLSGGRFDELAR
+292 GLSLTGGRFDELAR
-306 RVRAVVAESAAAGDL
+306 SIRAVVAESAAAGDL
-321 EDAGELLREALSPY
+321 EDAGIRLREALAPF
-335 RDKPLPVPLPDEL
+335 RDKPLPAPLPDEL
-348 QRTAVVARGR
+348 QGAAVLARGR
-358 VEQALVE
+358 VEQAAAE
-365 LRGVPED
+365 LRAIPDD
-372 APGDVAPRKLR
+372 APGEAGARKLR
-383 AMLSAGA
+383 AVLATGA
-390 LAEDL
+390 LMEDL
-395 ARAVDATPAEVAW
+395 GRAVEAKSTEVAW
-408 VSGSETAP
+408 VSGTESSP
-416 AWRIAPIQLGEL
+416 AWRIAPIQLGRL
-428 LNEHLWEH
+428 LSERLWEH

-452 VLGLHPDEHDAV
+452 VLGLEPEEHRAI
-464 DVGSPFDYEANAL
+464 DVGSPFDFETNGL

-485 EPRSPDYESAAHE
+485 DPRNPGYEPAVHE
-498 ELAALIKAAGGRTLA
+498 EMAALIEAAGGRTLA

-524 AEVLRGQL
+524 AEALSAQL
-532 DFEIYTQRDLPKPE
+532 DFPIYTQRDLPKPE

-577 LVVIDRLPFPRPD
+577 LVTIDRLPFPRPD

-596 RRERYGKEA
+596 RRERYGSEA

-627 RGDDRGV
+627 RGEDRGV
-634 VAVLDSRMATAGY
+634 VAVLDSRMARAGY
-647 RWTLVDALPPFPRTA
+647 RWELVRALPPFHRTA
-662 ERDRAEVLLRSIRDG
+662 ERDRAVTLLRTIRDG
-677 V
+677 L

>member
-1 MAGDSIQIQAMTRQV
+1 
-16 HTCTV
+16 
-21 LPREPRLCAG
+21 
-31 EASQSGFSPILRP
+31 
-44 ATTSVGVMPEIAAV
+44 MPEIAAV
-58 DEALEAAVAA
+58 QETLEAAVSA

-79 RAMCEAVADAMESG
+79 RAMCHAVAEAMESG

-133 LVNKDLPQLA
+133 LVDKDLPQLA

-177 LEIADRPKAE
+177 LDVADGTRAE

-205 LDFEPSPAAW
+205 LDFEPSLAAW

-230 CPSGEVCFAEKAR
+230 CPSGPVCFAEKAR
-243 HRAGAAEV
+243 HRADAADI
-251 VVVNTHLYCLHL
+251 VVVNTHLYCLHM
-263 FSEVPL
+263 FSGTPL

-292 GLSLSGGRFDELAR
+292 GLSLTGGRFDELAR

-321 EDAGELLREALSPY
+321 EDAGALLREALSPY

-348 QRTAVVARGR
+348 QRTAVLARGR

-365 LRGVPED
+365 LRGVPDD
-372 APGDVAPRKLR
+372 ATGDVAPRKLR

-395 ARAVDATPAEVAW
+395 ARAVEATSAEVAW
-408 VSGSETAP
+408 VSGTETAP

-428 LNEHLWEH
+428 LTEHLWEH

-452 VLGLHPDEHDAV
+452 VLGLHPDEHDAI
-464 DVGSPFDYEANAL
+464 DVGSPFDYESNGL

-485 EPRSPDYESAAHE
+485 DPRNPDYEPAAHE
-498 ELAALIKAAGGRTLA
+498 ELAALIEAAGGRTLA

-524 AEVLRGQL
+524 AEVLREQL
-532 DFEIYTQRDLPKPE
+532 DFKIYTQRDLPKPE

-596 RRERYGKEA
+596 RRERYGNEA

-634 VAVLDSRMATAGY
+634 VAVLDSRMARAGY

-662 ERDRAEVLLRSIRDG
+662 ERDRAETLLRSIRDG

>member
-1 MAGDSIQIQAMTRQV
+1 
-16 HTCTV
+16 
-21 LPREPRLCAG
+21 
-31 EASQSGFSPILRP
+31 
-44 ATTSVGVMPEIAAV
+44 MPEIAAV
-58 DEALEAAVAA
+58 DEALEAAVSSLA
-68 LDGGGERRPGQ
+68 GGGERRPGQ
-79 RAMCEAVADAMESG
+79 RAMGQAVAEAMESG

-112 PLVLGEGPSVV
+112 PLVLSDGPSVV

-133 LVNKDLPQLA
+133 LVDKDLPQLA

-163 LQRLEEHLADDQLS
+163 LQRLEEHLQDDQLS
-177 LEIADRPKAE
+177 LGIADGPRAE
-187 IKRLAAWA
+187 INRLAVWA

-230 CPSGEVCFAEKAR
+230 CPSGEDCFAEKAR
-243 HRAGAAEV
+243 HRAEIADI

-263 FSEVPL
+263 FSEAAL

-292 GLSLSGGRFDELAR
+292 GLSLTGGRFDELAR
-306 RVRAVVAESAAAGDL
+306 SVRAVVAESAAASDL
-321 EDAGELLREALSPY
+321 EDAGVLLREALLPF

-348 QRTAVVARGR
+348 QRVAVLARGR
-358 VEQALVE
+358 VEQATEE
-365 LRGVPED
+365 LRGVPDD
-372 APGDVAPRKLR
+372 APGDVGPRKLR
-383 AMLSAGA
+383 ATLAAGA

-395 ARAVDATPAEVAW
+395 ARAVETTPGEVAW
-408 VSGSETAP
+408 VSGTESAP
-416 AWRIAPIQLGEL
+416 AWRIAPIQLGDL
-428 LNEHLWEH
+428 LTEHLWNH

-452 VLGLHPDEHDAV
+452 VLGLHPDEHEAI
-464 DVGSPFDYEANAL
+464 DVGSPFDYEANGL

-485 EPRSPDYESAAHE
+485 DPRRPGYESALHE
-498 ELAALIKAAGGRTLA
+498 ELAALIEAAGGRTLA
-513 LFTSYRAMDRA
+513 LFTSYRAMDWA
-524 AEVLRGQL
+524 AEVLREQV
-532 DFEIYTQRDLPKPE
+532 DHKIYTQRDLPKPE

-553 EVESCLFATMSFW
+553 ETESCLFATMSMW

-596 RRERYGKEA
+596 RRERYGSEA

-627 RGDDRGV
+627 RGTDRGV
-634 VAVLDSRMATAGY
+634 VAVLDSRMARAGY

-662 ERDRAEVLLRSIRDG
+662 DRHRAETLLRSIRDG

>member
-1 MAGDSIQIQAMTRQV
+1 
-16 HTCTV
+16 
-21 LPREPRLCAG
+21 
-31 EASQSGFSPILRP
+31 
-44 ATTSVGVMPEIAAV
+44 MPEIAAV
-58 DEALEAAVAA
+58 DEALDAAVSS

-79 RAMCEAVADAMESG
+79 RDMCHAVAQAMDSG

-112 PLVLGEGPSVV
+112 PLVLGDGPSVV

-133 LVNKDLPQLA
+133 LVDKDLPQLA
-143 EALGQPVRFAVLKG
+143 EALGRPVRFAVLKG

-163 LQRLEEHLADDQLS
+163 LQRLEEHLEDDQQRMD
-177 LEIADRPKAE
+177 IADGPNAE
-187 IKRLAAWA
+187 INRLAAWA

-205 LDFEPSPAAW
+205 LEFEPSPAAW

-230 CPSGEVCFAEKAR
+230 CPSGPVCFAEKAR
-243 HRAGAAEV
+243 HRADVADI

-263 FSEVPL
+263 FSDTPL

-292 GLSLSGGRFDELAR
+292 GLSLTGGRFDELAR
-306 RVRAVVAESAAAGDL
+306 SIRAVVAESDSAANL
-321 EDAGELLREALSPY
+321 EDAGELLRGALAPF
-335 RDKPLPVPLPDEL
+335 RDKPLPIPLPAEL
-348 QRTAVVARGR
+348 QDSAVLSRGR
-358 VEQALVE
+358 VEQAIIE
-365 LRGVPED
+365 LRAVPDD

-383 AMLSAGA
+383 AMLAAGA

-395 ARAVDATPAEVAW
+395 ARAVEATPAEVAW
-408 VSGSETAP
+408 VSGTESAP
-416 AWRIAPIQLGEL
+416 AWRIAPIQLGDL
-428 LNEHLWEH
+428 LTEHLWER
-436 TTAVLTS
+436 TTTVLTS

-452 VLGLHPDEHDAV
+452 VLGLNPDEHEAI
-464 DVGSPFDYEANAL
+464 DVGSPFDYEANGL

-485 EPRSPDYESAAHE
+485 DPRNPGYEPALHE
-498 ELAALIKAAGGRTLA
+498 ELAALIEAAGGRTLA

-524 AEVLRGQL
+524 AEVLREQL
-532 DFEIYTQRDLPKPE
+532 DFEIYTQRDLPKSE
-546 LLRRFAA
+546 LLRRFTA
-553 EVESCLFATMSFW
+553 ETDSCLFATMSFW

-577 LVVIDRLPFPRPD
+577 LVAIDRLPFPRPD

-596 RRERYGKEA
+596 RRERYGSEA

-614 ATRLAQGAGRLIR
+614 ATRLAQGVGRLIR

-634 VAVLDSRMATAGY
+634 VAVLDSRMANAGY
-647 RWTLVDALPPFPRTA
+647 RWELVQALPQFPRTA
-662 ERDRAEVLLRSIRDG
+662 ERDRAVTLLEMIRDG
-677 V
+677 A

>member
-1 MAGDSIQIQAMTRQV
+1 
-16 HTCTV
+16 
-21 LPREPRLCAG
+21 
-31 EASQSGFSPILRP
+31 
-44 ATTSVGVMPEIAAV
+44 MPDVAAV
-58 DEALEAAVAA
+58 EEALETAVSS

-79 RAMCEAVADAMESG
+79 RAMSEAVAEAMATE

-112 PLVLGEGPSVV
+112 PLVLGEGRSVV

-133 LVNKDLPQLA
+133 LVDKDLPQLA
-143 EALGQPVRFAVLKG
+143 QALGRPLSFAVLKG

-163 LQRLEEHLADDQLS
+163 LQRLKEMLDDKQLS
-177 LEIADRPKAE
+177 LDVTDNPRAE
-187 IKRLAAWA
+187 TSRLAVWSQ
-195 GQTDTGDRAE
+195 QTDTGDRAE

-230 CPSGEVCFAEKAR
+230 CPSGPVCFAEKAR
-243 HRAGAAEV
+243 HRADQADI

-263 FSEVPL
+263 FSDAPI

-292 GLSLSGGRFDELAR
+292 GLSLTGGRFDHLAHG
-306 RVRAVVAESAAAGDL
+306 VRAVVAESGAVGDL
-321 EDAGELLREALSPY
+321 EDAGVRLREALAPF
-335 RDKPLPVPLPDEL
+335 RDKPLPVPLPVEL
-348 QRTAVVARGR
+348 QDVAVLGRGR
-358 VEQALVE
+358 VEQAAAE
-365 LRGVPED
+365 LRAVRDDG
-372 APGDVAPRKLR
+372 PGDIGPRKLR
-383 AMLSAGA
+383 ATLAAGA

-395 ARAVDATPAEVAW
+395 ARAVEAQPSEVSW
-408 VSGSETAP
+408 VSGTESSP
-416 AWRIAPIQLGEL
+416 AWRIAPIKLGDL
-428 LNEHLWEH
+428 LTEKLWDH

-452 VLGLHPDEHDAV
+452 VLGLDPDEHDAI
-464 DVGSPFDYEANAL
+464 DVGSPFDYEANGL

-485 EPRSPDYESAAHE
+485 DPRRPGYESALHE
-498 ELAALIKAAGGRTLA
+498 ELAELITAAGGRTLA

-524 AEVLRGQL
+524 AEVLRKRL
-532 DFEIYTQRDLPKPE
+532 DFHIYAQRDLPKPE

-577 LVVIDRLPFPRPD
+577 LVTIDRLPFPRPD

-596 RRERYGKEA
+596 RRERYGPDA

-634 VAVLDSRMATAGY
+634 VAVLDSRMARAGY
-647 RWTLVDALPPFPRTA
+647 RWDLVNTLPPFPRTA
-662 ERDRAEVLLRSIRDG
+662 DRDRAETLLRSIRDG
-677 V
+677 

>member
-1 MAGDSIQIQAMTRQV
+1 MPPST
-16 HTCTV
+16 
-21 LPREPRLCAG
+21 
-31 EASQSGFSPILRP
+31 SPGGG
-44 ATTSVGVMPEIAAV
+44 SVGVMPEIAAV
-58 DEALEAAVAA
+58 EEALEAAVSS

-79 RAMCEAVADAMESG
+79 RDMCQAVADAMESG

-112 PLVLGEGPSVV
+112 PLVLGDGPSVV

-133 LVNKDLPQLA
+133 LVGKDLPQLA
-143 EALGQPVRFAVLKG
+143 EALGRPVRFAVLKG

-163 LQRLEEHLADDQLS
+163 LQRLDEHLTDDQLS
-177 LEIADRPKAE
+177 LDIAEGPKAE
-187 IKRLAAWA
+187 IKRLANWA
-195 GQTDTGDRAE
+195 QQTDTGDRAE

-230 CPSGEVCFAEKAR
+230 CPSGPVCFAEKAR
-243 HRAGAAEV
+243 HQADAADI

-263 FSEVPL
+263 FSETPI
-269 LPEHDTVVI
+269 LPEHNTVVI

-292 GLSLSGGRFDELAR
+292 GLSLTGRRFDELAR
-306 RVRAVVAESAAAGDL
+306 RIRAVVADSAAAGDL
-321 EDAGELLREALSPY
+321 EDAGVLLREAMAPF
-335 RDKPLPVPLPDEL
+335 RDKPLPEPLPDEL
-348 QRTAVVARGR
+348 QRVAVLARGR
-358 VEQALVE
+358 VEQAGVE
-365 LRGVPED
+365 LRAVPDD
-372 APGDVAPRKLR
+372 APGDVGPRKLR
-383 AMLSAGA
+383 AILSAGA

-395 ARAVDATPAEVAW
+395 IRAVETKPTEVAW
-408 VSGSETAP
+408 VSGTETAP
-416 AWRIAPIQLGEL
+416 AWRIAPIQLGDL
-428 LNEHLWEH
+428 LSEHLWEH

-452 VLGLHPDEHDAV
+452 VLGLEPDEHQAI
-464 DVGSPFDYEANAL
+464 DVGSPFDFEANGL

-485 EPRSPDYESAAHE
+485 DPRNAGYEPALHE
-498 ELAALIKAAGGRTLA
+498 ELAALIEAAGGRTLA

-524 AEVLRGQL
+524 AEVLRERL

-553 EVESCLFATMSFW
+553 EVQSCLFATMSFW

-577 LVVIDRLPFPRPD
+577 LVTIDRLPFPRPD

-596 RRERYGKEA
+596 RRERYGNKA

-634 VAVLDSRMATAGY
+634 VAVLDSRMARAGY
-647 RWTLVDALPPFPRTA
+647 RWELVRALPPFPRTA
-662 ERDRAEVLLRSIRDG
+662 ERDRAVTLLRTIRDG

>member
-1 MAGDSIQIQAMTRQV
+1 
-16 HTCTV
+16 
-21 LPREPRLCAG
+21 
-31 EASQSGFSPILRP
+31 
-44 ATTSVGVMPEIAAV
+44 MPEIAAV
-58 DEALEAAVAA
+58 EEALEAAVSC

-79 RAMCEAVADAMESG
+79 RAMCEAVAEAMDSG

-112 PLVLGEGPSVV
+112 PLVLGQGPTVV

-133 LVNKDLPQLA
+133 LVDKDLPQLA

-163 LQRLEEHLADDQLS
+163 LQRLKEHAEDDQLGLAIS
-177 LEIADRPKAE
+177 DGPKAE
-187 IKRLAAWA
+187 ISRLAAWA
-195 GQTDTGDRAE
+195 QQTDTGDRAE
-205 LDFEPSPAAW
+205 LDFEPSAAAW

-230 CPSGEVCFAEKAR
+230 CPSGPVCFAEKAR
-243 HRAGAAEV
+243 HRADAADI

-263 FSEVPL
+263 FSETPI

-292 GLSLSGGRFDELAR
+292 GLSLTGGRFDELAR
-306 RVRAVVAESAAAGDL
+306 RVRAVVADSSTAGDL
-321 EDAGELLREALSPY
+321 EDAGVLLREALALF
-335 RDKPLPVPLPDEL
+335 RDKPLPAPLPDEL
-348 QRTAVVARGR
+348 QQVAVLARGR
-358 VEQALVE
+358 VEQAAVE
-365 LRGVPED
+365 LRAVPDD
-372 APGDVAPRKLR
+372 APGDVGPRKLR
-383 AMLSAGA
+383 AMLASSA
-390 LAEDL
+390 LSEDL
-395 ARAVDATPAEVAW
+395 VRAVETKPSEVAW
-408 VSGSETAP
+408 VAGTESAP
-416 AWRIAPIQLGEL
+416 AWRIAPVQLGDL
-428 LNEHLWEH
+428 LTERLWEH

-452 VLGLHPDEHDAV
+452 VLGIDPDGHHAI
-464 DVGSPFDYEANAL
+464 DVGSPFDYEANGL

-485 EPRSPDYESAAHE
+485 DPRNPRYESALHE
-498 ELAALIKAAGGRTLA
+498 ELALLIEAAGGRTLA

-524 AEVLRGQL
+524 AEVLRELL
-532 DFEIYTQRDLPKPE
+532 DLNIYTQRDLPKPE
-546 LLRRFAA
+546 LLRRFAT
-553 EVESCLFATMSFW
+553 EVESCLFATMSMW

-577 LVVIDRLPFPRPD
+577 LVTIDRLPFPRPD

-596 RRERYGKEA
+596 RRERYGGDA

-634 VAVLDSRMATAGY
+634 VAVLDSRMARAGY
-647 RWTLVDALPPFPRTA
+647 RWDLVNALPPFPRTA
-662 ERDRAEVLLRSIRDG
+662 DRDRALTLLRLISDQG
-677 V
+677 

>member
-1 MAGDSIQIQAMTRQV
+1 
-16 HTCTV
+16 
-21 LPREPRLCAG
+21 
-31 EASQSGFSPILRP
+31 
-44 ATTSVGVMPEIAAV
+44 MPEIAAV
-58 DEALEAAVAA
+58 DEALEAAVSS

-79 RAMCEAVADAMESG
+79 RAMGQAVAEAMESG

-112 PLVLGEGPSVV
+112 PLALSDGPSVV

-133 LVNKDLPQLA
+133 LVDKDLPQLA

-163 LQRLEEHLADDQLS
+163 LQRLEEHLDDEQLS
-177 LEIADRPKAE
+177 LGIADGPRAE
-187 IKRLAAWA
+187 INRLAAWA
-195 GQTDTGDRAE
+195 SHTDTGDRAE

-230 CPSGEVCFAEKAR
+230 CPSGENCFAEKAR
-243 HRAGAAEV
+243 HRAEAAGI

-263 FSEVPL
+263 FSEAAL

-292 GLSLSGGRFDELAR
+292 GLSLTGGRFDDLAR
-306 RVRAVVAESAAAGDL
+306 SVRAVVAESAAAGDL
-321 EDAGELLREALSPY
+321 EDAGGLLREALLPF

-348 QRTAVVARGR
+348 QRVAVLARGR
-358 VEQALVE
+358 VEQATEE
-365 LRGVPED
+365 LRGVPDD
-372 APGDVAPRKLR
+372 APGDVGPRKLR
-383 AMLSAGA
+383 ATLAAGA

-395 ARAVDATPAEVAW
+395 ARAVETTPGEVAW
-408 VSGSETAP
+408 VSGTESAP
-416 AWRIAPIQLGEL
+416 AWRIAPIQLGDL
-428 LNEHLWEH
+428 LTEHLWNH

-452 VLGLHPDEHDAV
+452 VLGLHPDEHEAI
-464 DVGSPFDYEANAL
+464 DVGSPFDYEANGL

-485 EPRSPDYESAAHE
+485 DPRRPGYESALHE
-498 ELAALIKAAGGRTLA
+498 ELAALIEAAGGRTLA

-524 AEVLRGQL
+524 AEVLREQV
-532 DFEIYTQRDLPKPE
+532 DHKIYTQRDLPKPE

-553 EVESCLFATMSFW
+553 ETESCLFATMSMW

-596 RRERYGKEA
+596 RRERYGNDA

-627 RGDDRGV
+627 RGTDRGV
-634 VAVLDSRMATAGY
+634 VAVLDSRMARAGY
-647 RWTLVDALPPFPRTA
+647 RWTLVEALPPFPRTA
-662 ERDRAEVLLRSIRDG
+662 DRDRAETLLRSIRDG